1 MRVRF
6 EEDEYFLMAMFE
18 KDSRMET
25 MQEIRRILPF
35 VKDDA
40 EMLALTNST
49 LKKMEHLTDREF
61 SGLDLETYQQK
72 PEEP

>member
-6 EEDEYFLMAMFE
+6 EEDEYFVMAMFE
-18 KDSRMET
+18 KGSRIET

-40 EMLALTNST
+40 EMLALINST
-49 LKKMEHLTDREF
+49 LKKMERLTDREF
-61 SGLDLETYQQK
+61 SGLDLETYQQE
-72 PEEP
+72 PEEM